1 MELINI
7 TTEVLFIM
15 FCVGFAAGLVD
26 SIAGGGGLIALPA
39 LLFLGLPPQI
49 ALGTNKLQGSFGTL
63 TAAFNYIKNGQ
74 ATLRESLAGIVFT
87 LIGTTAGS
95 WLVQSLN
102 PTFIKP
108 LIPILLSVVFIYTL
122 FSGQLGKSDRTPRM
136 NKNLFFALFGTCL
149 GFYDGFFG
157 PGTGSF
163 WTVAF
168 MFFAGFNMTKA
179 TGYTKIMNFTSNI
192 VALFWFLLGG
202 NVIYSIGLTM
212 AVGQMCGARIG
223 SNLAMK
229 GGSAFI
235 RPIFLLVILLTIIRL
250 VYMNYN
256 ALT

>member
-1 MELINI
+1 MELVNI
-7 TTEVLFIM
+7 TIEVLFIM

-74 ATLRESLAGIVFT
+74 ATLRESLTGIVFT
-87 LIGTTAGS
+87 LIGASAGS
-95 WLVQSLN
+95 WLIQSLN
-102 PTFIKP
+102 PSFIKP
-108 LIPILLSVVFIYTL
+108 LIPILLSIVFIYTL
-122 FSGQLGKSDRTPRM
+122 FSGQLGKNDRAPRM
-136 NKNLFFALFGTCL
+136 NKNLFFALFGICL

-202 NVIYSIGLTM
+202 NVVYSIGLTM

-229 GGSAFI
+229 RGSTFI

-250 VYMNYN
+250 IYLNSC